1 MTVRQKYAADPLGYT
16 ICHIKLDMMSNPALN
31 FGALYEWESHVFVH
45 CHYITDICIYDRCE

>member
-1 MTVRQKYAADPLGYT
+1 MRQKYAADPLGYT

-31 FGALYEWESHVFVH
+31 LGALYEWESHVFVH